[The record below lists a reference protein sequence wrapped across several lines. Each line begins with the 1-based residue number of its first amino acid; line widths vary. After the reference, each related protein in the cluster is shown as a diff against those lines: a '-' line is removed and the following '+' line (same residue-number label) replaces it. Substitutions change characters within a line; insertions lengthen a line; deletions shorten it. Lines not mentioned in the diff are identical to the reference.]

1 MSEETTKKS
10 KKRTGYG
17 VRCIAFSAMS
27 IALATLLSFLKPVE
41 LPLGGS
47 LTICSMLFVTL
58 IGYWYGLKAGLLGA
72 VAYGILQLIIEPYVI
87 MPAQLVVDYILA
99 FGALGLSG
107 IFANKKG
114 GLLIGYWVSVC
125 VRFVFAFLS
134 GMIFFGAYASD
145 YGMSAPV
152 YSALYNGSYIFSEA
166 ILTTVIL
173 AIPPV
178 HKAFKYLKQMANPE

>member
-1 MSEETTKKS
+1 MSEKSIRKKQ
-10 KKRTGYG
+10 KRAGYG

-27 IALATLLSFLKPVE
+27 IAIATLLSFLKPVE

-99 FGALGLSG
+99 FGMC
-107 IFANKKG
+107 
-114 GLLIGYWVSVC
+114 LLFRHPVC
-125 VRFVFAFLS
+125 C
-134 GMIFFGAYASD
+134 
-145 YGMSAPV
+145 
-152 YSALYNGSYIFSEA
+152 LY
-166 ILTTVIL
+166 
-173 AIPPV
+173 PWP
-178 HKAFKYLKQMANPE
+178 